1 MELRT
6 KYRIMGALVGTANTK
21 GWSSSEAGKS
31 VLLVEIN
38 SYNHMGNHLA
48 LPLEL
53 TKYETQLLVDEGL
66 AVLVSKA
73 EALTK
78 PPTQDMLQAYQRD
91 FESRLMAQRDA
102 LKTEKLRETR
112 RHVDR
117 IIIGKRNKLIK
128 QGKPDEGE
136 CKNLMVHT

>member
-6 KYRIMGALVGTANTK
+6 KYHIMGALVGTASTK
-21 GWSSSEAGKS
+21 GWSST
-31 VLLVEIN
+31 
-38 SYNHMGNHLA
+38 

-66 AVLVSKA
+66 AILVSKA

-112 RHVDR
+112 RHVDK

-136 CKNLMVHT
+136 CDNLMVHT